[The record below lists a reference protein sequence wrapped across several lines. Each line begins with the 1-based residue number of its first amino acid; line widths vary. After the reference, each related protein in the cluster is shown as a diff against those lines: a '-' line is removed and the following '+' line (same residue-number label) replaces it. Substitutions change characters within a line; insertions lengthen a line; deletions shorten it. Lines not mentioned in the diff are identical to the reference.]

1 MGFLGFFK
9 KSATLDLIAPVSGK
23 VVSIDKVPDEAF
35 AEKIVGDGIAIIPT
49 GSELVAPCDGNIGK
63 IFKTNHAF
71 SLETKEGVE
80 IFVHFGI
87 NTLNLNGKGFTRVAE
102 EDMSVK
108 QGDVIIRLDLEYL
121 KVHAESVVTPVVI
134 ANSDEVSSIEYV
146 FGKLEDGSEYIV
158 PSSTTLTEEVK
169 TKISQTKP
177 VEAGK
182 DLVLRVKK

>member
-1 MGFLGFFK
+1 MGFLNFFK
-9 KSATLDLIAPVSGK
+9 KTATLDLVAPVSGK
-23 VVSIDKVPDEAF
+23 VISIDGVPDEAF

-49 GSELVAPCDGNIGK
+49 GNELVAPCDGNIGK

-87 NTLNLNGKGFTRVAE
+87 NTLNLNGKGFTRVSE
-102 EDMSVK
+102 EGMSVK
-108 QGDVIIRLDLEYL
+108 KGDVIIRLDLEYL
-121 KVHAESVVTPVVI
+121 KTHAESVVTPVVI

-146 FGKLEDGSEYIV
+146 FGRLDDGSEYTLL
-158 PSSTTLTEEVK
+158 SSIALNEEIK
-169 TKISQTKP
+169 NKISQTKF

-182 DLVLRVKK
+182 DLVLRIKK

>member
-1 MGFLGFFK
+1 MGFLDFFK
-9 KSATLDLIAPVSGK
+9 KVATLDLIAPVSGK

-35 AEKIVGDGIAIIPT
+35 AEKIVGDGVAIVPT
-49 GSELVAPCDGNIGK
+49 GSELVAPCDGTIGK

-102 EDMSVK
+102 EGVSVK
-108 QGDVIIRLDLEYL
+108 QGDVVIRLDLDYL
-121 KVHAESVVTPVVI
+121 KAHAESVVTPVVI

-146 FGKLEDGSEYIV
+146 FGKFDDGSDYIL
-158 PSSTTLTEEVK
+158 PSSTSLTEDIRN
-169 TKISQTKP
+169 KISQTKP

>member
-1 MGFLGFFK
+1 MGFLSFFK
-9 KSATLDLIAPVSGK
+9 KAANLDLMAPVSGK
-23 VVSIDKVPDEAF
+23 VISIDGVPDEAF
-35 AEKIVGDGIAIIPT
+35 AEKIVGDGIAIMPT
-49 GSELVAPCDGNIGK
+49 GSELVSPCDGNIGK

-102 EDMSVK
+102 EGMSVK

-121 KVHAESVVTPVVI
+121 KAHAESVVTPVVI

-146 FGKLEDGSEYIV
+146 FGRFDDGSECIL
-158 PSSTTLTEEVK
+158 PSSTALTEEIK
-169 TKISQTKP
+169 NRISQTKF

-182 DLVLRVKK
+182 DVVLRVKK

>member
-9 KSATLDLIAPVSGK
+9 KVATLDLIAPVSGK

-35 AEKIVGDGIAIIPT
+35 AEKIVGDGIAIMPT
-49 GSELVAPCDGNIGK
+49 GNELVAPCDGSIGK

-71 SLETKEGVE
+71 SLETKEGIE

-102 EDMSVK
+102 EGMSVK

-121 KVHAESVVTPVVI
+121 KAHAESIVTPVVI

-146 FGKLEDGSEYIV
+146 FGKLDDGSEYFV
-158 PSSTTLTEEVK
+158 SSTTTLNEDIE
-169 TKISQTKP
+169 TKILQASP

-182 DLVLRVKK
+182 DIVLRVKK